1 MPGVTEKTSG
11 TVQAAQPVAAPT
23 QAVQTDEKAPNGGNT
38 TAKQSYSA
46 RAEQTP
52 TPVYLPGN
60 SGVLWRIQLGAFT
73 REENALRLVVQLRK
87 IGFDPAYE
95 RTEKAVRV
103 VLTGIQSPDLEKVKS
118 VLAEHSFND
127 YVIRQESW

>member
-1 MPGVTEKTSG
+1 M
-11 TVQAAQPVAAPT
+11 
-23 QAVQTDEKAPNGGNT
+23 
-38 TAKQSYSA
+38 
-46 RAEQTP
+46 
-52 TPVYLPGN
+52 
-60 SGVLWRIQLGAFT
+60 LWRIQLGAFT